1 MLDSLFVIRSS
12 NSGVLIMTDKTES
25 LAKLTQCLAL
35 AISAP
40 TDDHAARAIDL
51 SYDLMAI
58 AFNQGATDKDIEHCK
73 KAAVVVVEL
82 LNQGA

>member
-1 MLDSLFVIRSS
+1 
-12 NSGVLIMTDKTES
+12 MTDKAES

-82 LNQGA
+82 LNQDA